1 MKAALACVAVL
12 LSSMSAVHA
21 AERFRIDP
29 DHTFVHFAV
38 VHTGVSS
45 VRGRIGVL
53 KGGTA
58 TLDREQQKAE
68 MTVEIDLRTIDT
80 GVKRLDAVLNG
91 EMFFDVVKHKTARF
105 TGRASK
111 FAEGVPVEFEGE
123 LNLHGATRPVRLTAK
138 RFACKD
144 VKIVVLERYVCGG
157 DLRAT
162 VLRSDFGLEKYVS
175 MVSDE
180 VVLTISVEA
189 IREDR

>member
-1 MKAALACVAVL
+1 M
-12 LSSMSAVHA
+12 
-21 AERFRIDP
+21 
-29 DHTFVHFAV
+29 HFAV

-58 TLDREQQKAE
+58 SLDLEKQTAE
-68 MTVEIDLRTIDT
+68 MTVDIDLRTIDT

-91 EMFFDVVKHKTARF
+91 EIFFDVVKHKTARF

-111 FAEGVPVEFEGE
+111 FADGVPAEFEGE
-123 LNLHGATRPVRLTAK
+123 LSLHGVTRPVRLTAE

-144 VKIVVLERYVCGG
+144 VKIVVLERYVRG
-157 DLRAT
+157 DPCAT
-162 VLRSDFGLEKYVS
+162 VLRSEFGLEKYVS

>member
-1 MKAALACVAVL
+1 MRSALASIAL
-12 LSSMSAVHA
+12 LLAFTATSHA

-58 TLDREQQKAE
+58 SLDLEKQTAE
-68 MTVEIDLRTIDT
+68 MTVDIDLRTIDT

-91 EMFFDVVKHKTARF
+91 EMFFDVVRHKTARF

-111 FAEGVPVEFEGE
+111 FTDGVPAEFEGE
-123 LNLHGATRPVRLTAK
+123 LSLHGVTRPVRLTAE

-162 VLRSDFGLEKYVS
+162 VLRSEFGLEKYVS

>member
-1 MKAALACVAVL
+1 MRSALAFIAL
-12 LSSMSAVHA
+12 LLAFTAASHA

-58 TLDREQQKAE
+58 SLDLEKQTAE
-68 MTVEIDLRTIDT
+68 MTVDIDLRTIDT

-111 FAEGVPVEFEGE
+111 FADGVPAEF
-123 LNLHGATRPVRLTAK
+123 
-138 RFACKD
+138 
-144 VKIVVLERYVCGG
+144 
-157 DLRAT
+157 
-162 VLRSDFGLEKYVS
+162 
-175 MVSDE
+175 
-180 VVLTISVEA
+180 
-189 IREDR
+189 

>member
-1 MKAALACVAVL
+1 M
-12 LSSMSAVHA
+12 
-21 AERFRIDP
+21 
-29 DHTFVHFAV
+29 
-38 VHTGVSS
+38 HTGVSS

-58 TLDREQQKAE
+58 SLDLEKQTAE
-68 MTVEIDLRTIDT
+68 MTVDIDPRAIDT

-91 EMFFDVVKHKTARF
+91 EMFFDAVKHKTARF

-111 FAEGVPVEFEGE
+111 FADGVPAEFEGE
-123 LNLHGATRPVRLTAK
+123 LSLHGVTRPVRLTAE

-144 VKIVVLERYVCGG
+144 VKIVVLERYECGS

-162 VLRSDFGLEKYVS
+162 VLRSEFGLEKYVS

-180 VVLTISVEA
+180 VVLTIPVEA

>member
-1 MKAALACVAVL
+1 MRTALAALAL
-12 LSSMSAVHA
+12 LLVPAAATQA

-58 TLDREQQKAE
+58 TLDREQQTAE

-91 EMFFDVVKHKTARF
+91 EMFFDVAKHKTARF

-111 FAEGVPVEFEGE
+111 FADGLPVEFEGE
-123 LNLHGATRPVRLTAK
+123 LSLHGVTRPVRLTAE

-162 VLRSDFGLEKYVS
+162 VLRSEFGLEKYVS

>member
-1 MKAALACVAVL
+1 MRTAVAFIVLLLACVTTVQ
-12 LSSMSAVHA
+12 A

-38 VHTGVSS
+38 LHTGVSS

-58 TLDREQQKAE
+58 ILDLDKQTAE
-68 MTVEIDLRTIDT
+68 MSVEIDLRTIDT

-91 EMFFDVVKHKTARF
+91 EMFFDVVKYKTARF
-105 TGRASK
+105 TGRASR
-111 FAEGVPVEFEGE
+111 FAQGVPVEFEGE
-123 LNLHGATRPVRLTAK
+123 LDLHGATRPVRLTAE

-157 DLRAT
+157 DLSAK

-180 VVLTISVEA
+180 VALTISVEA